1 MTPQENPI
9 TIQLDTDRMLALVE
23 NGVGWITFNQP
34 EKRNAVS
41 LDMWQAIPQ
50 IIAAFAAD
58 DAVRVVAMRGAGEK
72 AFVSGAD
79 ISEFEEKRNT
89 KEQIEF
95 YEETMSA
102 ANAALKEIEKP
113 LLAVIRGF
121 CVGGGLGIA
130 ITADLRLAADDGQF
144 GIPAARLGLGYAF
157 HGIKALMNV
166 VGPAYA
172 KEILFTGRRFDAQ
185 EALEMGLVNRV
196 VPSAELESAARQLAE
211 SIAANAPL
219 TLLAAKAAVNEGTRD
234 PQDRD
239 LAKIESLVEQCFASE
254 DYVEGR
260 RAFMEK
266 RAPRFK
272 GR

>member
-1 MTPQENPI
+1 
-9 TIQLDTDRMLALVE
+9 MLAHVE

-41 LDMWQAIPQ
+41 LDMWKAIPQ
-50 IIAAFAAD
+50 ILAAFTAD
-58 DAVRVVAMRGAGEK
+58 DVVRVVAMRGAGDK

-79 ISEFEEKRNT
+79 ISEFEEKRST
-89 KEQIEF
+89 KDQVEIYDEA
-95 YEETMSA
+95 MSV
-102 ANAALKEIEKP
+102 ANAALREIEKP
-113 LLAVIRGF
+113 LIAVIRGF
-121 CVGGGLGIA
+121 CIGGGLGIA
-130 ITADLRLAADDGQF
+130 ITADLRVSADDGQF
-144 GIPAARLGLGYAF
+144 GIPAARLGLGYGF
-157 HGIKALMNV
+157 LGIKALMNV

-172 KEILFTGRRFDAQ
+172 KEILFTGRRFDVQ
-185 EALEMGLVNRV
+185 EAKEMGLVNRV
-196 VPSAELESAARQLAE
+196 VSSAELESTAHELAE

-219 TLLAAKAAVNEGTRD
+219 TLLASKAAVNEGTRD

-239 LAKIESLVEQCFASE
+239 LAKIEAMVERCFASE

-272 GR
+272 GH

>member
-1 MTPQENPI
+1 
-9 TIQLDTDRMLALVE
+9 MLAHVE

-41 LDMWQAIPQ
+41 LEMWQAIPE
-50 IIAAFAAD
+50 IVADFAAE
-58 DAVRVVAMRGAGEK
+58 DAVRVVVMRGAGDK

-79 ISEFEEKRNT
+79 ISEFEEKRST
-89 KEQIEF
+89 SDQIEF
-95 YEETMSA
+95 YDHAMSA
-102 ANAALKEIEKP
+102 ANAALTSIANP
-113 LLAVIRGF
+113 LIAVVRGF
-121 CVGGGLGIA
+121 CIGGGLGIA
-130 ITADLRLAADDGQF
+130 VTADLRVSADDGQF
-144 GIPAARLGLGYAF
+144 GIPAARLGLGYGF
-157 HGIKALMNV
+157 PGIKALMNV

-185 EALEMGLVNRV
+185 EARQMGLVNRV
-196 VPSAELESAARQLAE
+196 VPAAELESAARQLSE

-219 TLLAAKAAVNEGTRD
+219 TLLASKAAVNEGTRD

-239 LAKIESLVEQCFASE
+239 LAKIESMVERCFASE
-254 DYVEGR
+254 DYAEGR

>member
-1 MTPQENPI
+1 
-9 TIQLDTDRMLALVE
+9 MLAQVE
-23 NGVGWITFNQP
+23 SGVGWITFNQP
-34 EKRNAVS
+34 KKRNAIS

-50 IIAAFAAD
+50 IVAAFTAD
-58 DAVRVVAMRGAGEK
+58 DLVRVVVMKGAGDK

-79 ISEFEEKRNT
+79 ISEFEEKRST
-89 KEQIEF
+89 KDQIEF
-95 YEETMSA
+95 YDGAMSA
-102 ANAALKEIEKP
+102 ANSALRSMAKP
-113 LLAVIRGF
+113 LIAAIRGF

-130 ITADLRLAADDGQF
+130 VTADLRLSADDGQF

-157 HGIKALMNV
+157 LGIKALMNV
-166 VGPAYA
+166 VGPAFA

-185 EALEMGLVNRV
+185 EAKEMGLVNRV
-196 VPSAELESAARQLAE
+196 VPAAELESTTRQLAE
-211 SIAANAPL
+211 SVAANAPL
-219 TLLAAKAAVNEGTRD
+219 TLLSAKAAVDEGTRD

-239 LAKIESLVEQCFASE
+239 LEKIERMVAACFASE

-266 RAPRFK
+266 RAPKFK

>member
-1 MTPQENPI
+1 
-9 TIQLDTDRMLALVE
+9 MLAHVE

-41 LDMWQAIPQ
+41 LDMWQAIPK
-50 IIAAFAAD
+50 IVSAFTD
-58 DAVRVVAMRGAGEK
+58 DDEVRVVVMKGAGDK

-79 ISEFEEKRNT
+79 ISEFEEKRSS
-89 KEQIEF
+89 KDQIEF
-95 YEETMSA
+95 YDEAMSA
-102 ANAALKEIEKP
+102 ANSTLGTMEKP
-113 LLAVIRGF
+113 LIAAIRGF

-130 ITADLRLAADDGQF
+130 VTADLRVSADDGQF
-144 GIPAARLGLGYAF
+144 GIPAARLGLGYGF
-157 HGIKALMNV
+157 LGIKALMNV
-166 VGPAYA
+166 VGPAFA

-185 EALEMGLVNRV
+185 EAREMGLVNRV
-196 VPSAELESAARQLAE
+196 VPAAELESMAHQLAE
-211 SIAANAPL
+211 SIATNAPL

-239 LAKIESLVEQCFASE
+239 LARIESLVEQCFASE

>member
-1 MTPQENPI
+1 V
-9 TIQLDTDRMLALVE
+9 LAQVE
-23 NGVGWITFNQP
+23 SGVGWITFNQP
-34 EKRNAVS
+34 KKRNAIS

-50 IIAAFAAD
+50 IVAAFTAD
-58 DAVRVVAMRGAGEK
+58 DLVRVVVMKGAGDK

-89 KEQIEF
+89 KDQIEF
-95 YEETMSA
+95 YDGAMSA
-102 ANAALKEIEKP
+102 ANSALRSMAKP
-113 LLAVIRGF
+113 LIAAIRGF

-130 ITADLRLAADDGQF
+130 VTADLRLSADDGQF

-157 HGIKALMNV
+157 LGIKALMNV
-166 VGPAYA
+166 VGPAFA

-185 EALEMGLVNRV
+185 EAKEMGLVNRV
-196 VPSAELESAARQLAE
+196 VPAAELESTTRQLAE
-211 SIAANAPL
+211 SVAANAPL
-219 TLLAAKAAVNEGTRD
+219 TLLSAKAAVDEGTRD

-239 LAKIESLVEQCFASE
+239 LEKIERMVAACFASE

-266 RAPRFK
+266 RAPKFK